1 MKSLYVDSNSRTVQ
15 CAKLSIGLNVDSAG
29 VVDEVAP
36 NQYIRVKAKGG
47 DAVIKIEG
55 HAGDGVLLS
64 EGETEYF
71 FIDGK
76 LELVSGQINIM
87 Y

>member
-15 CAKLSIGLNVDSAG
+15 CAKLSIGLNVDAPR
-29 VVDEVAP
+29 VIEEIEP
-36 NQYIRVKAKGG
+36 NQMVRVKAKEG
-47 DAVIKIEG
+47 DAVIRLENQL
-55 HAGDGVLLS
+55 GDGVLIS

-76 LELVSGQINIM
+76 LELVSGKINVM

>member
-1 MKSLYVDSNSRTVQ
+1 MKSLYVDANSRTVQ
-15 CAKLSIGLNVDSAG
+15 CAKLSIGLNVDAPK
-29 VVDEVAP
+29 VIDEIEP
-36 NQYIRVKAKGG
+36 NQMVRVKAMEG
-47 DAVIKIEG
+47 DAVIRLENQP
-55 HAGDGVLLS
+55 GDGVVIS

-76 LELVSGQINIM
+76 LELVSGKINVM

>member
-15 CAKLSIGLNVDSAG
+15 CAKLSIGLNVDAPK
-29 VVDEVAP
+29 VIDEIEP
-36 NQYIRVKAKGG
+36 NQMIRVKAMEG
-47 DAVIKIEG
+47 DAVIRLENQS
-55 HAGDGVLLS
+55 GDGVVLS

-76 LELVSGQINIM
+76 LELVSGKINVM

>member
-1 MKSLYVDSNSRTVQ
+1 MKSLFVDANSRTVQ
-15 CAKLSIGLNVDSAG
+15 CAKLGFGLNVSEAG
-29 VVDEVAP
+29 VIEEIEP
-36 NQYIRVKAKGG
+36 NQFVRVKATEG
-47 DAVIKIEG
+47 DAVIRLENQ
-55 HAGDGVLLS
+55 AGDGVLIS

-76 LELVSGQINIM
+76 LELVSGKINVM